1 MESERI
7 GGDMSIWDLLDEYSL
22 VDSILAFM
30 QKHPRFTRTMLLLI
44 PALAAAGLLAWAL
57 WPA

>member
-1 MESERI
+1 
-7 GGDMSIWDLLDEYSL
+7 MSIWDLLDEYSL